1 MVTDSSFLTQA
12 FMHSGKFFNELGN
25 YDVCSDPQNDYV
37 YALAVIRPDL
47 QAIVQYNNLLWGF
60 CIPKDCNSSGLEALN
75 DLFIMAAT
83 SYVNKDN
90 LSI

>member
-1 MVTDSSFLTQA
+1 LAVSLSLAANKCEREVIKMVTDSSFLTQA

-47 QAIVQYNNLLWGF
+47 QAIV
-60 CIPKDCNSSGLEALN
+60 
-75 DLFIMAAT
+75 
-83 SYVNKDN
+83 
-90 LSI
+90 